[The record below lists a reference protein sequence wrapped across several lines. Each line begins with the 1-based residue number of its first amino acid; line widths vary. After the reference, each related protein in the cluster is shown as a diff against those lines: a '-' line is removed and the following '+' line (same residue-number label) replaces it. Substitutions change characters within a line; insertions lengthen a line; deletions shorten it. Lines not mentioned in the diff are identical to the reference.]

1 ARHNNA
7 PVLEQKDSL
16 AAKGSVPDLN
26 PTITLNNKRKEKDAR
41 ENMKRT
47 GMMIDHPARIVAFG
61 SSERHSRNTG
71 AAMIDANTPLM
82 RAWSRVASRDS
93 PNTFV
98 LSLDRPVDD
107 IEHLL
112 PTDRENL

>member
-1 ARHNNA
+1 MVARHNNA

-26 PTITLNNKRKEKDAR
+26 PTIILNNKRKEK
-41 ENMKRT
+41 NMKST
-47 GMMIDHPARIVAFG
+47 GMMIDHPARTVAFG
-61 SSERHSRNTG
+61 TSERHSRNTG